1 MVALPA
7 VLLLTAALGAAV
19 AGPAATLPGTPVTDI
34 EREQAIA
41 AIRER
46 QKEIVT
52 IRAEVVQRKRHP
64 LLKSE
69 AISGG
74 RIFLKKPD
82 LMRWE
87 ADKPVRTVVV
97 SDGKTLTVYRPEEK
111 EAERRSLGDNPVSRA
126 AVEFLSTAIGTSL
139 SGVERRFR
147 LDLFRSD
154 RQLILQ
160 LTPRSGWL
168 ARGVASIRIYY
179 EDAESIPRR
188 FVVLGPKGDWTE
200 TTLSGVVINPE
211 IPPESFTLRVG
222 PDVRVFDS
230 ERHGMR
236 PEDGP

>member
-1 MVALPA
+1 VVALPA
-7 VLLLTAALGAAV
+7 VLLLTGVLAAAV
-19 AGPAATLPGTPVTDI
+19 VPPTATPPGTPVPES

-41 AIRER
+41 AIRDR
-46 QKEIVT
+46 QKEVIT

-69 AISGG
+69 VITEG
-74 RIFLKKPD
+74 RILLKKPG

-87 ADKPVRTVVV
+87 MNKPDRTVVV

-111 EAERRSLGDNPVSRA
+111 EAERRSLGDNFVSRA
-126 AVEFLSTAIGTSL
+126 AVEFLSAGIGSSL

-147 LDLFRSD
+147 MDLFRSD

-168 ARGVASIRIYY
+168 LRGVASIRIYY

-188 FVVLGPKGDWTE
+188 VVVLGPKGDRTE
-200 TTLSGVVINPE
+200 TTISGVVINSEVPAAA
-211 IPPESFTLRVG
+211 FTLRLG
-222 PDVRVFDS
+222 PDVRVIDS
-230 ERHGMR
+230 DR
-236 PEDGP
+236 PGTRLEDGP